1 MGKRK
6 VIERVQS
13 LVSEVQRRC
22 DEGTS
27 ARALG
32 HALGYA
38 DGYMQAV
45 LDMGLISDVE
55 LRRTVVEARASHS
68 APGALTTDAVE
79 AA

>member
-27 ARALG
+27 ARSLG

-38 DGYMQAV
+38 DGYIQAV
-45 LDMGLISDVE
+45 LELGLIPEQE
-55 LRRTVVEARASHS
+55 LHRAVTEARASFTVDDS
-68 APGALTTDAVE
+68 ANADAVE